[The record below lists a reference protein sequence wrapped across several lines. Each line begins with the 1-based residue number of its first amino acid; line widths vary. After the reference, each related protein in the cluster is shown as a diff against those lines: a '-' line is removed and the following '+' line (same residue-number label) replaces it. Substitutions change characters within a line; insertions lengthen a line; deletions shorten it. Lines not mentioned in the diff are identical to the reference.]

1 MKAIN
6 LLEELCSL
14 CLDLEQCGI
23 ITTETLYE
31 VGVRQYFGMPVYEG
45 NLELGKTYFWVSA
58 NWQEEPSFSDGPSV
72 IVGDEDELSWY
83 FLYELE
89 N

>member
-1 MKAIN
+1 MKTIN

-14 CLDLEQCGI
+14 CLDLEQCGV

-31 VGVRQYFGMPVYEG
+31 IGVRQYFGMPICEG
-45 NLELGKTYFWVSA
+45 NLESGKTYFWVSA
-58 NWQEEPSFSDGPSV
+58 NWQDEPSFSDAPSV
-72 IVGDEDELSWY
+72 IIGDEDELSWY

>member
-1 MKAIN
+1 MKAID

-14 CLDLEQCGI
+14 TLDLEQCGV

-31 VGVRQYFGMPVYEG
+31 IGIRQYFGMPIYEG

-58 NWQEEPSFSDGPSV
+58 NWQEDPDFSDGPSV
-72 IVGDEDELSWY
+72 IVGDEDELVWY

>member
-1 MKAIN
+1 MKAID

-14 CLDLEQCGI
+14 NLDLEQCGV
-23 ITTETLYE
+23 ITAETLFE
-31 VGVRQYFGMPVYEG
+31 VGVRQYFGMPIYEG
-45 NLELGKTYFWVSA
+45 TLELNKTYFWVSA

-72 IVGDEDELSWY
+72 IIGDEDELSWY

>member
-1 MKAIN
+1 MKAID

-14 CLDLEQCGI
+14 NLDLEQCGVI
-23 ITTETLYE
+23 ESETLLE
-31 VGVRQYFGMPVYEG
+31 VGVRQYFGMPIYEG
-45 NLELGKTYFWVSA
+45 KLESGKTYFWVSA
-58 NWQEEPSFSDGPSV
+58 NWQEEPSFSAGPSF
-72 IVGDEDELSWY
+72 IVGDEDELYWY

>member
-1 MKAIN
+1 MKAID

-14 CLDLEQCGI
+14 CLNLEQCGV

-31 VGVRQYFGMPVYEG
+31 VGIRQYFGMPVYEG
-45 NLELGKTYFWVSA
+45 KLELGKTYFWVSA
-58 NWQEEPSFSDGPSV
+58 NWQEEPSFSDEPSV